1 MSASIT
7 RAAFGTANGQEV
19 ALYTLRN
26 DLGMVVEVMT
36 YGATITR
43 LLAPD
48 RNGHSANVVLG
59 FPTLA
64 DYVAKNSPF
73 PRSGPYFG
81 SIIGRCANRIAGG
94 TFALDGQTY
103 HVGVNSPPSSLHGG
117 IDGFDHKVWTA
128 TAVPST
134 HDSVGVELHCTS
146 PDLDEGFPGALSVDV
161 TYTLTNRNA
170 LELGYRATTSK
181 PTVVNL
187 TNHTY
192 WNLSGEDSGPID
204 GHLLR
209 LNASNYTPLDET
221 LIPTGEI
228 APVAGSELDFSRS
241 VAIGARRYDHNFV
254 LDRAPGSAELIEA
267 ASVFDPASGRILDV
281 LTTEPGIQLYTGNFL
296 DGTLAG
302 TSGRL
307 YRQGDG
313 LALETQHFPD
323 SPNQPSFPTTVLNP
337 GETFTSTTVFR
348 LSVESQSAV

>member
-1 MSASIT
+1 MC
-7 RAAFGTANGQEV
+7 E
-19 ALYTLRN
+19 
-26 DLGMVVEVMT
+26 
-36 YGATITR
+36 
-43 LLAPD
+43 PD
-48 RNGHSANVVLG
+48 R
-59 FPTLA
+59 
-64 DYVAKNSPF
+64 
-73 PRSGPYFG
+73 R
-81 SIIGRCANRIAGG
+81 G

-323 SPNQPSFPTTVLNP
+323 SPNQPSFPHDGAQPRRDLHLDDRLSPLGRESVRGVERP
-337 GETFTSTTVFR
+337 GEGSRNGGRELVAR
-348 LSVESQSAV
+348 GEVVEVTRAAQHAGADVLVEVAGEPLDHEADLRDHTL